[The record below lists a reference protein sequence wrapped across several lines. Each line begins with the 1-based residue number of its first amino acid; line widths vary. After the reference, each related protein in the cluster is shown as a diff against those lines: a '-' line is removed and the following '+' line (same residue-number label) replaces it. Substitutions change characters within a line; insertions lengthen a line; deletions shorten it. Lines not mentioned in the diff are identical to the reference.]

1 MPGGG
6 GRKRFHNCGRLI
18 RLRAVSACLALHN
31 LCIAPAFAFPPYR
44 STDAN
49 TADPYTLEIRLGLI
63 RVDDTRTGTEILSP
77 LSRINFGLPTKIEL
91 ISELEYLPDKGRL
104 GDGALGL
111 KWVPIFGPTLSVGV
125 ETLALLP
132 VRPGDSGLGLESQ
145 LVVTFWTDEMRVH
158 VNAGGVTDARVS
170 PSEDGWR
177 ASILVE
183 FLHDQ
188 YRPGVELFAKQI
200 DGDQA
205 DVRLGAGLIYDIGR
219 FDFRTGIHAGLTEKA
234 PKLSFNFWI
243 AAEFPFQ

>member
-6 GRKRFHNCGRLI
+6 QRRFCVYGRLT
-18 RLRAVSACLALHN
+18 LPSAVAACLVSHN
-31 LCIAPAFAFPPYR
+31 LCMAPAFAFPPYR

-49 TADPYTLEIRLGLI
+49 TADPYTLEVRLGLI
-63 RVDDTRTGTEILSP
+63 RLNDTRSGTEILSP

-91 ISELEYLPDKGRL
+91 ISEFEYLPERAQL
-104 GDGALGL
+104 GDGAFGA
-111 KWVPIFGPTLSVGV
+111 KWVPIFGPALSIGV

-132 VRPGDSGLGLESQ
+132 VRPGDQGLGLESQ
-145 LVVTFWTDEMRVH
+145 LVVTFWSDEMRVH

-200 DGDQA
+200 EGDQA
-205 DVRLGAGLIYDIGR
+205 DIRLGAGLIYDLGR

-243 AAEFPFQ
+243 ATEFPF